1 MCYNHV
7 ISVHCRVHT
16 CECVFVWARPWVY
29 ACVHSCLA
37 FHCYWLDCSHAPIH
51 PIATIATDGAA
62 SINAPGSASLING
75 RLTNTSD
82 LQPLSVVISE
92 SSCVI
97 HPPVSVYHGCLLHIY
112 VSFSST
118 LLDQVSA

>member
-7 ISVHCRVHT
+7 ISVHCCVHT
-16 CECVFVWARPWVY
+16 CVCVCMCVCVGAHVGARL
-29 ACVHSCLA
+29 CSFMFGL
-37 FHCYWLDCSHAPIH
+37 HCYWLDCSHPPIH

-82 LQPLSVVISE
+82 LQPLSVVTFK
-92 SSCVI
+92 SSYL
-97 HPPVSVYHGCLLHIY
+97 HPPVAVSHGCLLHIG
-112 VSFSST
+112 VFFQSQPT
-118 LLDQVSA
+118 